1 MQASHGIGRWNPFEI
16 EARGGAITV
25 TLNGQQV
32 STLVGGT
39 RALEGHIGLQNH
51 HPGSRVQFRNLR
63 IKR

>member
-1 MQASHGIGRWNPFEI
+1 
-16 EARGGAITV
+16 V